1 MSKVTEAPKAK
12 EVKIIKAVKAGDWVV
27 PLTVDG
33 STILALQVNKTK
45 KEKAHIEA
53 IKQAYAE
60 HDITLY
66 TYKGKNNADV
76 ILVKAEEKLV
86 AQRSSASTEKL
97 IASAVAMFGCTP
109 EQARQMVLNAKS

>member
-1 MSKVTEAPKAK
+1 MAKVTEAQ
-12 EVKIIKAVKAGDWVV
+12 EVKTLKILKAEKAGDWVL
-27 PLTVDG
+27 PIKVDG
-33 STILALQVNKTK
+33 SIVYALQVNKS
-45 KEKAHIEA
+45 KEDKINIEA

-86 AQRSSASTEKL
+86 ARRTSASTEKL

-109 EQARQMVLNAKS
+109 EQARQMVSNAKS